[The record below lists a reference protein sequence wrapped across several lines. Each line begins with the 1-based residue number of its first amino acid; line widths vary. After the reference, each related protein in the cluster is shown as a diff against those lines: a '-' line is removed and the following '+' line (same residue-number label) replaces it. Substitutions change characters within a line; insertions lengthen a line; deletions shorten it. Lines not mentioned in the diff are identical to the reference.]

1 MNARLL
7 IRISLHC
14 ILPLAVGFAIYYFFR
29 PDVALIRWMGHQTP
43 LIPVNELNGWQR
55 LLVFSGP
62 DFCWSY
68 SLASALFFW
77 HKAQARPF
85 RFFPIFIFIIILLSE
100 LLQGWALPG
109 FTLDWADL
117 FAAVGAFGLS
127 WIMNAR

>member
-7 IRISLHC
+7 IRLLLHC
-14 ILPLAVGFAIYYFFR
+14 VLPLVIGFAIYYFFR
-29 PDVALIRWMGHQTP
+29 PEVAVIRWTGHHTP
-43 LIPVNELNGWQR
+43 LIPVSEMNDWQR

-68 SLASALFFW
+68 SLSAALFIW
-77 HKAQARPF
+77 QKAQDRPLPYF
-85 RFFPIFIFIIILLSE
+85 TLFVFLIILLSE

-117 FAAVGAFGLS
+117 IAALSAFGLS
-127 WIMNAR
+127 WMFKAR